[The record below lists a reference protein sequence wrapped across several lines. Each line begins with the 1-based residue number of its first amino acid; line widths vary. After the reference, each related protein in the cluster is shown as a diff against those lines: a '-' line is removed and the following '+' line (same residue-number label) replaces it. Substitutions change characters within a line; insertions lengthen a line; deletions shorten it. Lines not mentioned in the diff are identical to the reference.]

1 MTIWASS
8 LRFISRSNTFFNK
21 RQIEKLFKNN
31 PEINLEWS
39 AYINGSVNITREE
52 IRNMNGNELSIL
64 QYATQERLK
73 TSRYN
78 QAMAIALAFGGKEGS

>member
-1 MTIWASS
+1 MIIWAS
-8 LRFISRSNTFFNK
+8 LPRFTSRSNIFFNK
-21 RQIEKLFKNN
+21 RQIEKLFDKN
-31 PEINLEWS
+31 PGLAMEWS